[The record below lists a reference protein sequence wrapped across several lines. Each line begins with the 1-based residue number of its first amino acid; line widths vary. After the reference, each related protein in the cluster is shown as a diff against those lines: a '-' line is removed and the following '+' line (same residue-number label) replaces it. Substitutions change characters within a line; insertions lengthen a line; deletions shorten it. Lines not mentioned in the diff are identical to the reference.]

1 MPGGEPV
8 DHRHITG
15 RPAPAGLTL
24 SVPWHVKAA
33 GVGLGIS
40 TALLGFVYLAAP
52 PPRPAYL
59 ADLSV
64 VAVLEPV
71 LGWVFLAIGSCAVL
85 ATLTSRA
92 RASAH
97 GLAAVS
103 HACYM
108 LALVITVALTRDGNP
123 PHVAAV
129 LSVPAFIAHGA
140 LSVSYW
146 QRGYR

>member
-1 MPGGEPV
+1 MPGGHPG
-8 DHRHITG
+8 DSRHVSS

-24 SVPWHVKAA
+24 SVPWHLMVA
-33 GVGLGIS
+33 GIGLGIC

-59 ADLSV
+59 ADVSV

-71 LGWVFLAIGSCAVL
+71 LGWVFLAIGTCTVV

-92 RASAH
+92 RASVH

-103 HACYM
+103 HASYM
-108 LALVITVALTRDGNP
+108 LALVITVVLTKDGNP

-129 LSVPAFIAHGA
+129 LSGPAFIAHAA